1 LEAEMRNNKKEART
15 YLLTKDIIEAIEKA
29 ANNNKVGDSKN
40 TIVKKCIILG
50 LKELYNIQ
58 I

>member
-1 LEAEMRNNKKEART
+1 MRKEART

-40 TIVKKCIILG
+40 TIVKLIIYNCINH
-50 LKELYNIQ
+50 KSY
-58 I
+58 

>member
-1 LEAEMRNNKKEART
+1 LEAKMKKNKEART

-40 TIVKKCIILG
+40 TIVKKCIIFG
-50 LKELYNIQ
+50 LKELYDIQ

>member
-1 LEAEMRNNKKEART
+1 MKKNKEART

>member
-29 ANNNKVGDSKN
+29 SNINKVGDSKN
-40 TIVKKCIILG
+40 TIVKKCIIFG
-50 LKELYNIQ
+50 LKELYDIQ

>member
-1 LEAEMRNNKKEART
+1 MSKNKEKRT

-29 ANNNKVGDSKN
+29 ANNKVGDSKN
-40 TIVKKCIILG
+40 TIVKKCIIFG